1 VILHVEG
8 ALLLLFL
15 VFFALSSFST
25 FLSPAVLFILAPTLT
40 THLVAPLSATIILSL
55 SFIFTFS
62 FFLFGEG
69 ININL
74 GLLEN
79 GGGGTILG
87 LYKE

>member
-1 VILHVEG
+1 MIFNIEG

-25 FLSPAVLFILAPTLT
+25 FLSLAVLFILAPTIT
-40 THLVAPLSATIILSL
+40 THLVAPLSANGPIIHSL
-55 SFIFTFS
+55 SFTF
-62 FFLFGEG
+62 FFSLFGEG
-69 ININL
+69 ININV

-79 GGGGTILG
+79 GGGGTALR